1 MHRQSQTTAEADSID
16 HRDQRRIEFRES
28 KIELIFCGEEFD
40 VVGMTSCQCIL
51 SDPADVPTGAE
62 GLVTGAVEDQYRTGG
77 PLPLVET
84 CMEGMN
90 NIQRQCVQRFRPV
103 QRDAS
108 HRPVAGEDD
117 SIRLSGHLVPR
128 YDRLPVHRVSRFL
141 TYTAQTKAPRFSLMH
156 GGYSMFH
163 CGIRSATA
171 HPRPGRYRSGECGR
185 ATDRRKP
192 GSIVGSGCPSTTGSA
207 AASRWA
213 HRFSVSARR
222 RPSGPRNVGNIRS
235 PRQFVRS
242 ASRTSALRRAGAVV
256 AIAEVNPTC
265 PRLKND

>member
-1 MHRQSQTTAEADSID
+1 MEAPAWCSMVWLAPPPSPRRALTVGYDTT
-16 HRDQRRIEFRES
+16 RR
-28 KIELIFCGEEFD
+28 
-40 VVGMTSCQCIL
+40 VGTSNWPPVGT
-51 SDPADVPTGAE
+51 STWPPVGTFSWP
-62 GLVTGAVEDQYRTGG
+62 RT
-77 PLPLVET
+77 
-84 CMEGMN
+84 
-90 NIQRQCVQRFRPV
+90 
-103 QRDAS
+103 
-108 HRPVAGEDD
+108 
-117 SIRLSGHLVPR
+117 
-128 YDRLPVHRVSRFL
+128 
-141 TYTAQTKAPRFSLMH
+141 RFSLMH